1 MKMSDMN
8 YTEAMQ
14 RLESILAQ
22 LEEGNKTVDELS
34 ALVQEASELVKLC
47 RSKLKTT
54 EESIQKAF
62 EGV

>member
-1 MKMSDMN
+1 MSDMN

>member
-1 MKMSDMN
+1 MSEMN

-14 RLESILAQ
+14 RLESILNQ

-34 ALVQEASELVKLC
+34 ALVQEASELIKLC
-47 RSKLKTT
+47 RSTLRST

-62 EGV
+62 EGI

>member
-1 MKMSDMN
+1 MSDLN

-14 RLESILAQ
+14 RLETILTQ

-34 ALVQEASELVKLC
+34 ALVQEASELIKLC
-47 RSKLKTT
+47 RTKLRST

-62 EGV
+62 EGI